1 MAREA
6 RPYPAYVA
14 DVTSLLPDFAKD
26 TPVWLSLVATAV
38 GALEGALLARQHEKK
53 LDIAGVVIL
62 AISLGFG
69 GGLIRDVL
77 IGNTPPEVLRHW
89 EYIAVVGL
97 AVVVIL
103 VLGRQIARFAYA
115 LFLLDALTMGLFAAV
130 GAQYAVTFHLPAITA
145 VFVGSF
151 AAVGGGL
158 AAALLLGE
166 VPRIMRPGPPYAIAA
181 VAGAVTYVLLDGVNG
196 GVASTACIAV
206 VFIVR
211 IVAERAG
218 LRTTAIRP
226 LD

>member
-1 MAREA
+1 M
-6 RPYPAYVA
+6 A
-14 DVTSLLPDFAKD
+14 DVTTLLPDFAKD
-26 TPVWLSLVATAV
+26 TPVWLSLVATGV
-38 GALEGALLARQHEKK
+38 GALEGALLARQHERK
-53 LDIAGVVIL
+53 LDIAGVMVL

-89 EYIAVVGL
+89 EYIAIVGV

-103 VLGRQIARFAYA
+103 AFGRQIARLGYA
-115 LFLLDALTMGLFAAV
+115 LFVLDALTLGLFAAV

-158 AAALLLGE
+158 AAALLLGD

-181 VAGAVTYVLLDGVNG
+181 VAGAVTYVLLDGVSG
-196 GVASTACIAV
+196 GLASTACILV
-206 VFIVR
+206 VFVVR
-211 IVAERAG
+211 IVADRTG
-218 LRTTAIRP
+218 LRTTAIKP

>member
-1 MAREA
+1 M
-6 RPYPAYVA
+6 A
-14 DVTSLLPDFAKD
+14 DVTSILPDFAKD
-26 TPVWLSLVATAV
+26 TPIWLGLVATAV

-53 LDIAGVVIL
+53 LDIAGVLVL
-62 AISLGFG
+62 AIALGFG

-89 EYIAVVGL
+89 EYSAVVGL

-103 VLGRQIARFAYA
+103 TLGRQIARFAYT
-115 LFLLDALTMGLFAAV
+115 LFLLDVLTMGLFAAV
-130 GAQYAVTFHLPAITA
+130 GAQYAVSFQLPAITA

-166 VPRIMRPGPPYAIAA
+166 TPRIMQPGPPYAIAA
-181 VAGAVTYVLLDGVNG
+181 VAGAVTYVALDSVNG
-196 GVASTACIAV
+196 GLASTACVIV
-206 VFIVR
+206 VLVIR

>member
-1 MAREA
+1 MARHH
-6 RPYPAYVA
+6 R
-14 DVTSLLPDFAKD
+14 K
-26 TPVWLSLVATAV
+26 
-38 GALEGALLARQHEKK
+38 G
-53 LDIAGVVIL
+53 LDIAGLLVL

-89 EYIAVVGL
+89 EYIAVVGI

-103 VLGRQIARFAYA
+103 VFGRQIARFVYA

-130 GAQYAVTFHLPAITA
+130 GAQYAVSFQLPAITA

-166 VPRIMRPGPPYAIAA
+166 TPRIMQPGPPYALAA
-181 VAGAVTYVLLDGVNG
+181 VAGAVTYVALDSVNG
-196 GVASTACIAV
+196 GLASTACVVV
-206 VFIVR
+206 VFVIR

-218 LRTTAIRP
+218 LRTTAIKP